1 MNAVRTARGG
11 ILYVSEMAPKRRT
24 PSIPAVEPMEN
35 PSHGDDAGTNGE
47 RAVRE
52 TSPPVLVSR
61 GQLRTDFQ
69 PIVSMRTG
77 STWGV
82 EALSRAKDPA
92 TGETIPPLRLFADA
106 ERSGLLASFDRY
118 CRRHA
123 IERFAASHKAHDVV
137 LTLNWDTRTLGAVDD
152 DPRQFLR
159 TVQRNEI
166 APERVVIEVLEG
178 RAPNL
183 DALVRFVED
192 RKAEGFLIAVDDYG
206 TGHSNPE
213 RLVRIEPDIVKID
226 RALVHGAASSVPRRE
241 ACRSVAELARAIG
254 ALVVAEGVE
263 REEDLVE
270 LSMMGIDLFQ
280 GFLLAR
286 PHAEISSGTAT
297 AELAVASHQP
307 LLRERVE
314 VELDRRRELRLRD
327 ERVVSAV
334 AAQLVRASLGSLELT
349 AADVLDAVQGLEALY
364 VLDERGIQLTSTWLR
379 VDGPRRASFRPAAA
393 GSDLALQDYFLG
405 VADGS
410 QAYVTRPYV
419 SMASG
424 RMAVTYSRRA
434 TLRDGCVV
442 IVCCDIPSP
451 VDFRPA

>member
-1 MNAVRTARGG
+1 MNDDDRNPDDGQG
-11 ILYVSEMAPKRRT
+11 LET
-24 PSIPAVEPMEN
+24 PR
-35 PSHGDDAGTNGE
+35 E

-52 TSPPVLVSR
+52 TTPPVLVSR

-77 STWGV
+77 TTWGV
-82 EALSRAKDPA
+82 EALSRAKDLK
-92 TGETIPPLRLFADA
+92 TGETIPPLSLFADA
-106 ERSGLLASFDRY
+106 ERVGLLAPFDRF

-123 IERFAASHKAHDVV
+123 IECFADSTKAHDVV

-152 DPRQFLR
+152 DPKQFLR
-159 TVQRNEI
+159 TVKRNHI

-213 RLVRIEPDIVKID
+213 RLVRIEPDILKID
-226 RALVHGAASSVPRRE
+226 RALVHGAASSIPRRE

-254 ALVVAEGVE
+254 AVVIAEGVE
-263 REEDLVE
+263 RDQDLVE

-286 PHAEISSGTAT
+286 PNAEISMAT
-297 AELAVASHQP
+297 AGAEVEVAARRP
-307 LLRERVE
+307 LLRARAEL
-314 VELDRRRELRLRD
+314 ELDRRRKLRKRHD
-327 ERVVSAV
+327 RVVNSV
-334 AAQLVRASLGSLELT
+334 VGRLVRASLGTLELA
-349 AADVLDAVQGLEALY
+349 AADTLDAVAGLEALY
-364 VLDERGIQLTSTWLR
+364 ILDETGIQLTSTWLR
-379 VDGPRRASFRPAAA
+379 FDGPRKASFRPALA
-393 GSDLALQDYFLG
+393 GTDMALKDYFLG

-410 QAYVTRPYV
+410 VTYTTRPYV

-424 RMAVTYSRRA
+424 RMAVTYSRRVA
-434 TLRDGCVV
+434 LSDGTVV
-442 IVCCDIPSP
+442 IVCCDIPNTIDLR
-451 VDFRPA
+451 VV